1 MTTASKILT
10 GFLVSAVA
18 LGGAFGGGYY
28 TDMKQRRLVEAKL
41 EEAQKKATTTEE
53 QLTKELI
60 RARGRGQLI
69 EAALAEV
76 YQNHGMAF
84 DRTVRTQSLALRLG
98 MNIQGE
104 LDEIRGLIMETK
116 PESVAKLLR
125 LADKFEPVVG
135 LTLPASPPP
144 GSPPAVAAKPAPAAG
159 AAGAPPSPAAAAPPA
174 GPAPSASAIAPAA
187 GAVKVTPPPLA
198 PAAPAADMEPVR
210 EALRQAKELLLVGGD
225 MAEIARKLARALV
238 LLNEA
243 GNTSLDAEL
252 GGAIKATRSRDEA
265 RVRTSVDAALAALRS
280 P

>member
-1 MTTASKILT
+1 MTTVSKILT

-41 EEAQKKATTTEE
+41 EEVQKKATTTED

-144 GSPPAVAAKPAPAAG
+144 ASPPAVAAKPAPAAG
-159 AAGAPPSPAAAAPPA
+159 AAGASPSPAAALPS
-174 GPAPSASAIAPAA
+174 GPAPSASAIAPTA

-252 GGAIKATRSRDEA
+252 GGAIKATRTRDEA

>member
-1 MTTASKILT
+1 
-10 GFLVSAVA
+10 
-18 LGGAFGGGYY
+18 
-28 TDMKQRRLVEAKL
+28 
-41 EEAQKKATTTEE
+41 
-53 QLTKELI
+53 
-60 RARGRGQLI
+60 
-69 EAALAEV
+69 
-76 YQNHGMAF
+76 
-84 DRTVRTQSLALRLG
+84 